1 MLRQLELRV
10 PERREIRMTTQAGL
24 EDSSQQTDSWGRGR
38 VAVVAG
44 GAGGIGE
51 GITTAFAS
59 AGFTVAVNDR
69 REEAGELLAARLREQ
84 GHKAIAVPADVTLR
98 EGADSVFARVLES
111 WGRVDVFVNVV
122 GGLKGMNVPV
132 WDMTEDQFDFTIRL
146 NLRPVF
152 LCTQAALRPMM
163 EKRSGS
169 IINITSISYAG
180 APEHAHYAAAKAGVT
195 AFTRSVA
202 TQVGPYNI
210 NVNAVAPGTTITP
223 SVAQAGLSLADVD
236 WAKENPLGRANAPH
250 DIGAAVLF
258 LASPGAR
265 NISGQVLTVAGGV
278 NPSL

>member
-1 MLRQLELRV
+1 VTSQPTSEG
-10 PERREIRMTTQAGL
+10 PTQQSA
-24 EDSSQQTDSWGRGR
+24 SWGHGK
-38 VAVVAG
+38 VAIIVG

-59 AGFTVAVNDR
+59 AGFAVVVNDR
-69 REEAGELLAARLREQ
+69 REEACRALAARLLEL
-84 GHKAIAVPADVTLR
+84 GHQVLAVPADVTQR
-98 EGADSVFARVLES
+98 PGADSVVSRALEA

-122 GGLKGMNVPV
+122 GGIKGMNGPV
-132 WDMTEDQFDFTIRL
+132 WDITEDQFDFTIRL

-169 IINITSISYAG
+169 IINITSLSYAG

-210 NVNAVAPGTTITP
+210 NVNAVAPGTTITA
-223 SVAQAGLSLADVD
+223 SVAQAGLNLADID

-250 DIGAAVLF
+250 DIAAAVLF

-265 NISGQVLTVAGGV
+265 NISGQIITVAGGL